1 MMNEP
6 VSLIM
11 TTNLITIHPDV
22 KYSAAKELLEKKHM
36 HHLPVTKNG
45 FLEGLVSSN
54 DLYRF
59 PDAISNIETLVSEV
73 MVSKLVTL
81 EADAKVGTAAEIF
94 LQNLFHCIPIVDGK
108 KLVGIITTFDILKYS
123 YHKEYPNSW
132 WIKKQ
137 TQSLST

>member
-11 TTNLITIHPDV
+11 TTNLITISPEV
-22 KYSAAKELLEKKHM
+22 KYSYAKDMLVKKHI

-45 FLEGLVSSN
+45 YLVGLLSSN

-59 PDAISNIETLVSEV
+59 PDKLVDPDALVEDV

-81 EADAKVGTAAEIF
+81 ESDAKVGTAAEIF
-94 LQNLFHCIPIVDGK
+94 LENLFHAIPIVEDK
-108 KLVGIITTFDILKYS
+108 KLIGLVTTFDILKYS

-132 WIKKQ
+132 WLKKQ
-137 TQSLST
+137 TQSVS

>member
-11 TTNLITIHPDV
+11 TTNLITIGPDV
-22 KYSAAKELLEKKHM
+22 KYSFARDMLLKKHI

-45 FLEGLVSSN
+45 YLVGLLSSN

-59 PDAISNIETLVSEV
+59 PKELNDEESLVKDV
-73 MVSKLVTL
+73 MISKLVTL
-81 EADAKVGTAAEIF
+81 EADAKVGTASEIF
-94 LQNLFHCIPIVDGK
+94 LENLFHAIPIVENK
-108 KLVGIITTFDILKYS
+108 KLIGLVTTFDVLKYS

-132 WIKKQ
+132 WLKKQ
-137 TQSLST
+137 TQSLT

>member
-11 TTNLITIHPDV
+11 TTNLITISPDV
-22 KYSAAKELLEKKHM
+22 KYSVARELLEKKHM
-36 HHLPVTKNG
+36 HHLPVIKNG

-59 PDAISNIETLVSEV
+59 PEAISNPETLVKDV
-73 MVSKLVTL
+73 MISKLVTL
-81 EADAKVGTAAEIF
+81 EADAKVGSASEIF
-94 LQNLFHCIPIVDGK
+94 LQNLFHCIPILKDK
-108 KLVGIITTFDILKYS
+108 KLVGIITTFDILKYN
-123 YHKEYPNSW
+123 YHKAYPNSW
-132 WIKKQ
+132 WLKKQ